1 MSLCSLK
8 SIAIF
13 TPFAVL
19 ESLQLSERTK
29 CKSRSTAEAT
39 GDLIRSKIADKITRS
54 SKISRQDNLETN
66 EEILR
71 EKFKSSELRQQIIA
85 DLRLKEN

>member
-19 ESLQLSERTK
+19 ESLQLSERTE

>member
-13 TPFAVL
+13 TPIAVL
-19 ESLQLSERTK
+19 ESLQLSERTQ

-71 EKFKSSELRQQIIA
+71 EKFESSELRQQIIA